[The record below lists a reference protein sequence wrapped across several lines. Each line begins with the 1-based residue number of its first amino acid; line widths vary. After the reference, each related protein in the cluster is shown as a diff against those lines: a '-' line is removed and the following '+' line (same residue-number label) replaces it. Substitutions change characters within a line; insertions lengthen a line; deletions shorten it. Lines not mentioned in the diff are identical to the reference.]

1 MAAKPKVLF
10 LLFEGLAATVVESQ
24 VLATVRMLQARRV
37 AEFEVWAFACL
48 AALMQSSRSRLGA
61 AERLAQAP
69 VLLYRAVRPLS
80 PLAYAINVL
89 LFAWRLFPR
98 RRDFTHIHARTDYS
112 AAVAGPV
119 ARLFGIELIWDC
131 RGDSTAEVE
140 ERIAG
145 RRGWFG
151 LLVQLRVR
159 ELRGYT
165 RVAARC
171 CSGALFVTEE
181 LHDRYR
187 ELVGDKPVEIVPCAA
202 HEELFFFD
210 PKLRA
215 ATRGHLG
222 YAAGETVYVY
232 SGSLTE
238 YQGFGDTVAFFAEAY
253 DKDSR
258 SRLLVLTPAL
268 VAAQRELARLPQGSF
283 QVHACA
289 LGEVN
294 AYLNAADVGFLL
306 RQPLRTNRVA
316 APTKFAEYGLAGLA
330 VVTSEAVPYAMRIAT
345 AVGNL
350 VTVEGGCLRLPS
362 LDRLSVAGRFAASL
376 GRSNFT
382 ENYRRIYA
390 PHSDSRSNS

>member
-24 VLATVRMLQARRV
+24 VLATVRMLQAKSV
-37 AEFEVWAFACL
+37 AQFEVWAFACL
-48 AALMQSSRSRLGA
+48 DALMQSSRSRLGA
-61 AERLAQAP
+61 AEQLAQAP

-80 PLAYAINVL
+80 RLAYAINVL

-131 RGDSTAEVE
+131 RGDSVAEVE
-140 ERIAG
+140 ERFAG

-151 LLVQLRVR
+151 LLVQLRLH

-165 RVAARC
+165 RMAGRW
-171 CSGALFVTEE
+171 CSRALFVTEE
-181 LHDRYR
+181 LRDQYR

-210 PKLRA
+210 PDLRA
-215 ATRGHLG
+215 ASRRRLG
-222 YAAGETVYVY
+222 YAADETVYVY

-238 YQGFGDTVAFFAEAY
+238 YQGFGDTVGFFAAAH
-253 DKDSR
+253 DKDPR

-268 VAAQRELARLPQGSF
+268 AAAQRELAHLPQGSF
-283 QVHACA
+283 QAHACA

-306 RQPLRTNRVA
+306 RPPLRTNRVA
-316 APTKFAEYGLAGLA
+316 SPTKFAEYGLTGLA
-330 VVTSEAVPYAMRIAT
+330 VVTSEAVPYAMRVAT

-350 VTVEGGCLRLPS
+350 VTVENGCPRLPA
-362 LDRLSVAGRFAASL
+362 LDRPAVASRFAERL

-382 ENYRRIYA
+382 ENYRRLYA
-390 PHSDSRSNS
+390 PHSDNRRHP

>member
-24 VLATVRMLQARRV
+24 VLSTVRLLQAKGV

-48 AALMQSSRSRLGA
+48 DALMQSSRSRLGA
-61 AERLAQAP
+61 AEQLAQAP
-69 VLLYRAVRPLS
+69 VFLHRALRPLS

-89 LFAWRLFPR
+89 LFAWHLFPR
-98 RRDFTHIHARTDYS
+98 RREFTHVHARTDYS

-119 ARLFGIELIWDC
+119 ARLFGIKLIWDC
-131 RGDSTAEVE
+131 RGDSVAEVE
-140 ERIAG
+140 ERFAG
-145 RRGWFG
+145 RRGWLG
-151 LLVQLRVR
+151 LLVQLRLR

-165 RVAARC
+165 RTAGRC
-171 CSGALFVTEE
+171 CSRALFVTEE
-181 LHDRYR
+181 LRDKYR
-187 ELVGDKPVEIVPCAA
+187 ELVGGKPVEVVPCAA

-210 PKLRA
+210 PDLRA
-215 ATRGHLG
+215 ATRLRLG
-222 YAAGETVYVY
+222 YADDETVYVY

-238 YQGFGDTVAFFAEAY
+238 YQGFGDTVVFFVAAY
-253 DKDSR
+253 QRDPR
-258 SRLLVLTPAL
+258 SRLLVLTPA
-268 VAAQRELARLPQGSF
+268 VDAARRDLAHIPQGSF
-283 QVHACA
+283 QVHVCT

-306 RQPLRTNRVA
+306 RPFLRTNRVA
-316 APTKFAEYGLAGLA
+316 SPTKFAEYGLTGLA
-330 VVTSEAVPYAMRIAT
+330 VVTSEAVPYAMRVAT

-350 VTVEGGCLRLPS
+350 VTVEEGCPRLPS
-362 LDRLSVAGRFAASL
+362 LGREAVAGRFAERL

-390 PHSDSRSNS
+390 PHSDNCRNP